1 MSGRKKDGLLKVE
14 GSSCIENT
22 GIPAEQLRSGRKW
35 STGGSM
41 FRAAFG
47 DFLAGGSGPQ
57 DMVEVN
63 VEIRW
68 DNYVSGFELTP
79 AW

>member
-1 MSGRKKDGLLKVE
+1 
-14 GSSCIENT
+14 
-22 GIPAEQLRSGRKW
+22 
-35 STGGSM
+35 M

-79 AW
+79 VR